1 MLDEL
6 LALEQVAEDPE
17 SFRKLISIGIVSRVQ
32 TTGLMFPV
40 DLTGS
45 STCYLGLKKW
55 PTQEEHEDRKCYL
68 TMLS

>member
-55 PTQEEHEDRKCYL
+55 PT
-68 TMLS
+68 